1 MAFLSVI
8 GDPLVPLSLV
18 ILHTLHVAYSGCR
31 FTTPPFTFLI
41 GAEQKPFY
49 VHADL
54 FKNVSQPLHTLVNGS
69 MRESTE
75 RKAVLEDVEV
85 DTFQHLLEYCYTG
98 IYGALVERKVQQG
111 VKDVNVAKQGAKG
124 DLVFCHECV
133 LDITY
138 QSNCV
143 FGEYEYSCD
152 ECGQHI
158 ELWRGREGSPPAPKK
173 TVAQKDIIPI
183 EMTIAQLNDY
193 LANLQLDAK
202 ASLMQHAR
210 LYMLAD
216 RYLMTSQKDLCV
228 VRLLRE
234 LRLYY
239 DNNKTD
245 RAAKAADVADLL
257 EYVYA
262 VTTEDGRGDNRHEL
276 RKVVIA
282 DINKWAEE
290 LLLLLEFQALLQEGG
305 PLALDFAIRLAGF
318 TGCKGFRQL

>member
-41 GAEQKPFY
+41 RAEQRPFH

-54 FKNVSQPLHTLVNGS
+54 FKNVSQPLCTLVDGRL
-69 MRESTE
+69 RESTE

-85 DTFQHLLEYCYTG
+85 DTFQHFLEYCHTG
-98 IYGALVERKVQQG
+98 RYGALVERKLQQE
-111 VKDVNVAKQGAKG
+111 VKDVTVAKQGAKG
-124 DLVFCHECV
+124 GLIFCHECV
-133 LDITY
+133 LDVTY
-138 QSNCV
+138 QSICV
-143 FGEYEYSCD
+143 FGAYEYSCD
-152 ECGQHI
+152 ECGHYF

-173 TVAQKDIIPI
+173 TVAQKDIKPI

-202 ASLMQHAR
+202 GSLMQHAR

-216 RYLMTSQKDLCV
+216 RYLMTSLKDLCV

-234 LRLYY
+234 LRSYY

-245 RAAKAADVADLL
+245 RAAKAADVTDLL
-257 EYVYA
+257 EYV
-262 VTTEDGRGDNRHEL
+262 
-276 RKVVIA
+276 
-282 DINKWAEE
+282 
-290 LLLLLEFQALLQEGG
+290 LQ
-305 PLALDFAIRLAGF
+305 R
-318 TGCKGFRQL
+318 